1 MTRERDA
8 LRAAAAE
15 DRAAM
20 EKEVEAL
27 KSVVVE
33 HQRDAARRCESEAA
47 LRRENQK
54 LRADAV
60 LLTPHRQGDPRR
72 EA

>member
-1 MTRERDA
+1 
-8 LRAAAAE
+8 
-15 DRAAM
+15 M

-33 HQRDAARRCESEAA
+33 HQRDAQRRSESEAA

-54 LRADAV
+54 LRADAE
-60 LLTPHRQGDPRR
+60 LIGAHRQGDPRR